1 MATQQPQHTNHDSDL
16 FQDTFPNQRSFLGL
30 MIHINKGLKWVSN
43 IQWTGQKMYYD
54 KHLMM
59 IMGPLV
65 QSREAQ
71 HLGFYSSQWTGK
83 YCYERL
89 EDNRQLLEFNYCL
102 WHGCVTYSFG
112 TADLQEQ
119 SSQMV
124 RGDIFSRSPC
134 FQQISWIT
142 KENQPVKRNK
152 IGIHYTA
159 NAKQFPPLKML
170 N

>member
-71 HLGFYSSQWTGK
+71 HLGLYSSQWTGK
-83 YCYERL
+83 YSYERL

-102 WHGCVTYSFG
+102 WHGCVTYSLG
-112 TADLQEQ
+112 TSWLAGTKLTDGKRRYFL
-119 SSQMV
+119 S
-124 RGDIFSRSPC
+124 
-134 FQQISWIT
+134 ISLFPT
-142 KENQPVKRNK
+142 DQLDHKRKSANK
-152 IGIHYTA
+152 
-159 NAKQFPPLKML
+159 KK
-170 N
+170 